1 MSSPLAGSLA
11 TWMPPTSP
19 QARFHGVSG
28 ERRGTAHPPRQA
40 FDLRHLTTYE
50 RRYEISVP
58 HTGAEQSGGLPVP
71 TPA

>member
-1 MSSPLAGSLA
+1 MDAA
-11 TWMPPTSP
+11 NEPPGT
-19 QARFHGVSG
+19 VSRRVRR
-28 ERRGTAHPPRQA
+28 RRGTAHPPRQA